1 MPFGSLAR
9 LLGLFIQAKFFEK
22 DAIIGHAMPQPE
34 QIRYITRPN
43 QLKELRFYLSADA
56 LLFKRFS
63 QYGYFWNLFF
73 WQLYT
78 IPKIVGRVVK
88 ARLLERVKSDKIIG

>member
-1 MPFGSLAR
+1 
-9 LLGLFIQAKFFEK
+9 
-22 DAIIGHAMPQPE
+22 MPQPE

-43 QLKELRFYLSADA
+43 QLKELRFYLSADT
-56 LLFKRFS
+56 LLVKRFP

-88 ARLLERVKSDKIIG
+88 ARLLARVKSDKIIG